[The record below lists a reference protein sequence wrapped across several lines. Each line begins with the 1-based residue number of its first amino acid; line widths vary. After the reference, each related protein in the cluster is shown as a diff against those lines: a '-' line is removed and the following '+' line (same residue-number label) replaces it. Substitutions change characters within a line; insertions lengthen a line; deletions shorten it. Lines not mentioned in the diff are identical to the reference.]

1 MIKPRHRTCK
11 IKAEGCHGR
20 YRPFNSLQQCC
31 PNPRCAI
38 EAGKSAVAKRAR
50 RELKAY
56 REKSKSRGEWL
67 KEAQAAFNRFI
78 RARDYDKPCISCG
91 VTGTTKEALTGGYWD
106 CGHYRSVGACPEL
119 RFEELN
125 AHRQCKRCNSQLSG
139 NVVEYRI
146 RLIVRIGAAKVA
158 WLEEEHP
165 AKKYSI
171 EDLKQI
177 KKHYSKLANELEKA
191 RAA

>member
-1 MIKPRHRTCK
+1 M
-11 IKAEGCHGR
+11 
-20 YRPFNSLQQCC
+20 
-31 PNPRCAI
+31 
-38 EAGKSAVAKRAR
+38 AKRAR